1 MELDPSSLTMAT
13 AMLAYNRWVP
23 LRAAMQLLPGLGG
36 AIDTL
41 VSGYAGKIQEQRVQ
55 SFLTVLD
62 SRLRELETMV
72 EIEPSEELFDL
83 MRDIFDSVARTRS
96 ESKRRRFAELV
107 VTKIRT
113 QGDWDDAEIASRLL
127 TELDDPHI
135 EVLDIAYRASSFAE
149 SNRIRPR
156 LVLFQQHDV
165 QKFDEKQTIDLN
177 SLMKNYPAWKLRLIC
192 ADLLSKGFLLDEGLT
207 MFNAQSM
214 KYFKSTEL
222 SDWFMNWI
230 SKS

>member
-1 MELDPSSLTMAT
+1 M
-13 AMLAYNRWVP
+13 
-23 LRAAMQLLPGLGG
+23 
-36 AIDTL
+36 
-41 VSGYAGKIQEQRVQ
+41 
-55 SFLTVLD
+55 
-62 SRLRELETMV
+62 
-72 EIEPSEELFDL
+72 
-83 MRDIFDSVARTRS
+83 
-96 ESKRRRFAELV
+96 
-107 VTKIRT
+107 
-113 QGDWDDAEIASRLL
+113 
-127 TELDDPHI
+127 
-135 EVLDIAYRASSFAE
+135 
-149 SNRIRPR
+149 
-156 LVLFQQHDV
+156 FQQHDV